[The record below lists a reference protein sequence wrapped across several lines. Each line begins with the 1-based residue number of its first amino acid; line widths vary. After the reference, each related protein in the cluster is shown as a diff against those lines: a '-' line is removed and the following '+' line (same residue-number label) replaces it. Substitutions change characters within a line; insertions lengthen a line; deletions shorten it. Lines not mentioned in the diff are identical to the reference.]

1 MPSLEM
7 KIPPLLLL
15 VLALALAWFIAGRPE
30 TFLWSNVL
38 VGAVIAALGA
48 ILATIA
54 FVQFLMSGTSSDPR
68 ASAGGPQRFLTTGL
82 YAWSR
87 NPMYLGF
94 ALVVTGWIMA
104 LGSLWGGIVL
114 PAFVDVLTRLQIEPE
129 ERLMRSRFGSAYD
142 AYAAKVRR
150 WI

>member
-1 MPSLEM
+1 MPNLEM

-15 VLALALAWFIAGRPE
+15 VLALGLAWFIAGRPE
-30 TFLWSNVL
+30 AFLWSNVL

-48 ILATIA
+48 IIATIA
-54 FVQFLMSGTSSDPR
+54 FAQFLLSGTSSDPR
-68 ASAGGPQRFLTTGL
+68 AGAETSRLVTNGIFAR
-82 YAWSR
+82 SR

-94 ALVVTGWIMA
+94 ALVLTGWILA

-142 AYAAKVRR
+142 AYAARVRR